1 LRFWENIE
9 LVKRLFNKRIKMK
22 KMCIV
27 GLGLIGGSMAID
39 LRKRKFTD
47 HIIGVDNNKLHA
59 ETALKLGIA
68 DEIMSLEDG
77 VKAADIVLIAVPVSA
92 ALKLLPE
99 VLDYVTDQVVTDVCS
114 TKETIMQS
122 IENHPKRSR
131 FVGSHPMSGTENSGP
146 WAAIPR
152 LFDGKVAILC
162 DVEKSDTDTCNIIK
176 EMYTALNMRLEHMD
190 SKTHDI
196 HVAYVS
202 HISHICSYALALTVL
217 DKEKDEQQIF
227 NLASGGFNSTARL
240 AKSGAD
246 MWTPIFT
253 NNKDNVLEVMDTFI
267 EKILAIRRCIKNDR
281 TDELTE
287 FIEEANKIRRVL
299 SK

>member
-1 LRFWENIE
+1 M
-9 LVKRLFNKRIKMK
+9 KMK
-22 KMCIV
+22 KVCIS

-39 LRKRKFTD
+39 LRKRKFAS

-59 ETALKLGIA
+59 ETAQKIGIA
-68 DEIMSLEDG
+68 DEIMSLEEG
-77 VKAADIVLIAVPVSA
+77 VKAADVVLLAVPVNV
-92 ALKLLPE
+92 ALELLPK
-99 VLDYVTDQVVTDVCS
+99 VLDIVTDQVVTDVCS
-114 TKETIMQS
+114 TKKTIMDS
-122 IENHPKRSR
+122 VKDHPKSSR
-131 FVGSHPMSGTENSGP
+131 FIGSHPMSGTENSGP

-162 DVEKSDTDTCNIIK
+162 DTDRADKDAVETIK
-176 EMYTALNMRLEHMD
+176 AMYTALNMRLEYMNSD
-190 SKTHDI
+190 THDV

-202 HISHICSYALALTVL
+202 HISHICSYALAVTVL

-246 MWTPIFT
+246 MWTSIFA
-253 NNKDNVLEVMDTFI
+253 NNKENVLEVMDTFI
-267 EKILAIRRCIKNDR
+267 EKILSIRRCIKNDR
-281 TDELTE
+281 TEELTE
-287 FIEEANKIRRVL
+287 LIEEANKIRRVL

>member
-1 LRFWENIE
+1 LA
-9 LVKRLFNKRIKMK
+9 KKLFKIRKKMK
-22 KMCIV
+22 KMCII

-39 LRKRKFTD
+39 LRKRKFTN

-59 ETALKLGIA
+59 ETAEKIGIV

-77 VKAADIVLIAVPVSA
+77 IQAADVVLLAVPVSA
-92 ALKLLPE
+92 ALELLPR
-99 VLDYVTDQVVTDVCS
+99 VLDVVTDQVVTDVCS
-114 TKETIMQS
+114 TKETIVQL
-122 IENHPKRSR
+122 IEDHPKRSR
-131 FVGSHPMSGTENSGP
+131 FIGSHPMSGTENSGP

-162 DVEKSDTDTCNIIK
+162 DSENSDKDVCDTIEK
-176 EMYTALNMRLEHMD
+176 MYTVLNMRLEYMN
-190 SKTHDI
+190 SATHDV

-202 HISHICSYALALTVL
+202 HISHICSYALAVTVL

-240 AKSGAD
+240 AKSGAE

-253 NNKDNVLEVMDTFI
+253 NNKENVLEVMDTFI
-267 EKILAIRRCIKNDR
+267 EKILTIRRCIKNGR
-281 TDELTE
+281 TEELTE

>member
-1 LRFWENIE
+1 
-9 LVKRLFNKRIKMK
+9 MK
-22 KMCIV
+22 KMCII

-39 LRKRKFTD
+39 LRRRKFTD
-47 HIIGVDNNKLHA
+47 HIIGVDNNKLHS
-59 ETALKLGIA
+59 ETAERIGIV

-77 VKAADIVLIAVPVSA
+77 IQAADIVLLAVPVNA
-92 ALKLLPE
+92 ALELLPRI
-99 VLDYVTDQVVTDVCS
+99 LDVVTDQVVTDVCS
-114 TKETIMQS
+114 TKETIMQL
-122 IENHPKRSR
+122 IEKHPKRSR
-131 FVGSHPMSGTENSGP
+131 FIGSHPMSGTENSGP

-152 LFDGKVAILC
+152 LFDGKVVILC
-162 DVEKSDTDTCNIIK
+162 DHEKSDKDVYEIVK
-176 EMYTALNMRLEHMD
+176 EMYTTLNMRLEYMN
-190 SKTHDI
+190 STKHDV

-202 HISHICSYALALTVL
+202 HISHICSYALAVTVL

-240 AKSGAD
+240 AKSSAD

-253 NNKDNVLEVMDTFI
+253 NNKENVLEVMDTFI
-267 EKILAIRRCIKNDR
+267 EKILTIRRCIKSGR
-281 TDELTE
+281 TEELTE